1 MTQEQSAERG
11 DSPAEDSEDRQIRT
25 DDYGDGD
32 AAVGRGTSPSIAPQ
46 RGASRSAGGALEEGL
61 ADAERTYNGTGGES
75 DDGGSGSGDNT
86 DSAEGAD
93 GGSGEGGDADD
104 RSADGT
110 TGHDSHDS
118 TGGTRPPKRREVI
131 TARAAATFEPV
142 GRSVATARAFVRD
155 TLQGWGLG
163 EIVDDAVVLTSE
175 LVTNAVVHAGT
186 AAEVLCLRDG
196 EGVRVEV
203 VDRYPE
209 RELPLQDP
217 GQVLGSPDREGG
229 RGLLLCAAL
238 ASRWGVDYTAA
249 DKRVWFRLDLPERP
263 VGTSAAGP
271 ALPDSALPVADHRVH
286 VAVIQIDR
294 SGAVAAWNEDAE
306 QLFGYPAEQVVGKP
320 LNDLAAWPHTPGT
333 STGIA
338 EALQLSRWE
347 GSYGVRG
354 ADGRTIPVYASHLRV
369 RDSDGEPSTVCLLV
383 RDHERAV
390 LQSTLRS
397 PVGDSGGRR
406 QESSES
412 ATADPFEVFIGS
424 PAPDDLDS
432 LLQRTVERAR
442 DMLDGDAAYLLLATD
457 DETELEVR
465 ASTGLPS
472 ARQRFARVPVEAGSG
487 RYGSARMPSVHEDL
501 TAVPGAVPLLDGT
514 GMRSVVTVPLKVE
527 GRLTGSLGVATEAPG
542 RYTNEEA
549 LRLQFAAD
557 RIALAVERARLT
569 ELERLRRGSLSFLV
583 EASDLLAGTLDRD
596 QTLALMA
603 QMTVPTL
610 ATWCA
615 VYTVSEPGSD
625 PKLSYVLHEDEDRID
640 TLKALL
646 SKVDAPEPVPTP
658 GARVWT
664 APADAAHGAALH
676 TSLRGAVLGED
687 QSFTPGATRATAAA
701 VGGETVVLPLVARN
715 RVIGMLTLGKP
726 ADERF
731 RQEILELAED
741 VSRRAALALDNAR
754 LYSERTAISQS
765 LQRSLLPPE
774 LPEVTGGVEAE
785 VIYRA
790 AGEGNE
796 VGGDFYDLF
805 EIRDGTYGFAIG
817 DVCGTGPEAASVTG
831 LARHALRLL
840 AREGLGGPAV
850 LERLNTAILD
860 EGSRSRFLTLLYGEM
875 RPQDDGSAE
884 LKIVCAG
891 HPLPL
896 RLRQDGSVES
906 AADPQPLLGVIDD
919 LELYEQT
926 ITLDPGDILLCVT
939 DGVTERREGTRM
951 LGDEGLINVLTTCT
965 GLTAGAVAARIMRA
979 VERFANTAP
988 SDDMAILSMRV
999 PEQ

>member
-1 MTQEQSAERG
+1 MGEQ
-11 DSPAEDSEDRQIRT
+11 IT
-25 DDYGDGD
+25 D
-32 AAVGRGTSPSIAPQ
+32 
-46 RGASRSAGGALEEGL
+46 
-61 ADAERTYNGTGGES
+61 
-75 DDGGSGSGDNT
+75 
-86 DSAEGAD
+86 
-93 GGSGEGGDADD
+93 
-104 RSADGT
+104 
-110 TGHDSHDS
+110 
-118 TGGTRPPKRREVI
+118 TRMRRPVI

-155 TLQGWGLG
+155 TLQGWGCAD
-163 EIVDDAVVLTSE
+163 IVDDAVVLTSE

-186 AAEVLCLRDG
+186 AADVLCLRNDG
-196 EGVRVEV
+196 GVRISVA
-203 VDRYPE
+203 DRYPE
-209 RELPLQDP
+209 REIPLQNA
-217 GQVLGSPDREGG
+217 GQVVVHPDREGG
-229 RGLLLCAAL
+229 RGLLLCGAL
-238 ASRWGVDYTAA
+238 AARWGVEYTAA
-249 DKRVWFRLDLPERP
+249 QKHVWFQLDLPERP
-263 VGTSAAGP
+263 AGTRSAGP
-271 ALPDSALPVADHRVH
+271 ALPVDALPVTDTRVR

-294 SGAVAAWNEDAE
+294 SGCISFWNEDA
-306 QLFGYPAEQVVGKP
+306 QDLFAYDPEQVIGKP
-320 LNDLAAWPHTPGT
+320 LTDFAAWPHTPGT
-333 STGIA
+333 GTGIA

-347 GSYGVRG
+347 GSYGIRG
-354 ADGRTIPVYASHLRV
+354 ADGRVVPVYASHLRV
-369 RDSDGEPSTVCLLV
+369 RDADGEASTVCLLV
-383 RDHERAV
+383 RDHERAI
-390 LQSTLRS
+390 LQSPQRTPAPDAAS
-397 PVGDSGGRR
+397 QASQSEGRP
-406 QESSES
+406 S
-412 ATADPFEVFIGS
+412 DPFEVFIGS
-424 PAPDDLDS
+424 PAPDDLDG

-487 RYGSARMPSVHEDL
+487 RYGSARMPAVHEDL
-501 TAVPGAVPLLDGT
+501 TAVPGAVPLLSGT

-527 GRLTGSLGVATEAPG
+527 GRLTGSLGVAAEGAG

-569 ELERLRRGSLSFLV
+569 ELEKLRRGSLSFLV

-615 VYTVSEPGSD
+615 VYTVADQTSEPE
-625 PKLSYVLHEDEDRID
+625 LSYVLHEDEDRID
-640 TLKALL
+640 GLKTLLM
-646 SKVDAPEPVPTP
+646 KVDPPEPVPTP

-664 APADAAHGAALH
+664 APSDAAHDAALR
-676 TSLRGAVLGED
+676 TSMRSLGLGN
-687 QSFTPGATRATAAA
+687 SARPSTGPGATLATASA

-726 ADERF
+726 TEEHF

-741 VSRRAALALDNAR
+741 LSRRAALALDNAR

-774 LPEVTGGVEAE
+774 QPEIPGVEVE

-796 VGGDFYDLF
+796 VGGDFYDIF
-805 EIRDGTYGFAIG
+805 PIRDGVYGFAIG
-817 DVCGTGPEAASVTG
+817 DVCGTGPEAAAVTG

-840 AREGLGGPAV
+840 AREGFGGPAV
-850 LERLNTAILD
+850 LERLNAAILD
-860 EGSRSRFLTLLYGEM
+860 EGARSRFLTLLYGELW
-875 RPQDDGSAE
+875 PQNDGSAV
-884 LKIVCAG
+884 LKVVCAG

-896 RLRQDGSVES
+896 RLRQDGTVEP
-906 AADPQPLLGVIDD
+906 AAEPQPLLGVMDD

-926 ITLDPGDILLCVT
+926 VTLDPGDVLLCVT

-951 LGDEGLINVLTTCT
+951 LGDDGLTDVLTTCT
-965 GLTAGAVAARIMRA
+965 GLTAGAVATRVLRA
-979 VERFANTAP
+979 VERFAAEP
-988 SDDMAILSMRV
+988 ASDDMAILAMRV
-999 PEQ
+999 PEFQAG

>member
-1 MTQEQSAERG
+1 MGEQ
-11 DSPAEDSEDRQIRT
+11 IT
-25 DDYGDGD
+25 D
-32 AAVGRGTSPSIAPQ
+32 
-46 RGASRSAGGALEEGL
+46 
-61 ADAERTYNGTGGES
+61 
-75 DDGGSGSGDNT
+75 
-86 DSAEGAD
+86 
-93 GGSGEGGDADD
+93 
-104 RSADGT
+104 
-110 TGHDSHDS
+110 
-118 TGGTRPPKRREVI
+118 TRMRRPVI

-155 TLQGWGLG
+155 TLQGWGCAD
-163 EIVDDAVVLTSE
+163 IVDDAVVLTSE

-186 AAEVLCLRDG
+186 AADVLCQRSD
-196 EGVRVEV
+196 EGVRISVA
-203 VDRYPE
+203 DRYPE
-209 RELPLQDP
+209 REIPLQNA
-217 GQVLGSPDREGG
+217 GQVVVHPDREGG
-229 RGLLLCAAL
+229 RGLLLCGAL
-238 ASRWGVDYTAA
+238 ATRWGVEYTAA
-249 DKRVWFRLDLPERP
+249 QKHVWFQLDLPERP
-263 VGTSAAGP
+263 AGTRSAGP
-271 ALPDSALPVADHRVH
+271 ALPVDALPVTDARVR

-294 SGAVAAWNEDAE
+294 GGCISFWNDDA
-306 QLFGYPAEQVVGKP
+306 QDLFDYDPEQVIGKP
-320 LNDLAAWPHTPGT
+320 LTDFAAWPHTPGT
-333 STGIA
+333 GTGIA

-347 GSYGVRG
+347 GSYGIRG
-354 ADGRTIPVYASHLRV
+354 ADGRVVPVYASHLRV
-369 RDSDGEPSTVCLLV
+369 RDADGEASTVCLLV
-383 RDHERAV
+383 RDHERAI
-390 LQSTLRS
+390 LQSPQRTPAPDAATQAAS
-397 PVGDSGGRR
+397 EGRP
-406 QESSES
+406 S
-412 ATADPFEVFIGS
+412 DPFEVFIGS
-424 PAPDDLDS
+424 PAPDDLDG

-487 RYGSARMPSVHEDL
+487 RYGSARMPAVHEDL
-501 TAVPGAVPLLDGT
+501 TAVPGAVPLLSGT

-527 GRLTGSLGVATEAPG
+527 GRLTGSLGVAAEGAG

-569 ELERLRRGSLSFLV
+569 ELEKLRRGSLSFLV

-615 VYTVSEPGSD
+615 VYTVADQASAPE
-625 PKLSYVLHEDEDRID
+625 LSYVLHEDEDRID
-640 TLKALL
+640 GLKTLLL
-646 SKVDAPEPVPTP
+646 KVDPPEPVPTP

-664 APADAAHGAALH
+664 APSDAAHDAALR
-676 TSLRGAVLGED
+676 TSMRSLGLGNAARP
-687 QSFTPGATRATAAA
+687 STGPGASLATASA

-726 ADERF
+726 AEEHF

-741 VSRRAALALDNAR
+741 LSRRAALALDNAR

-774 LPEVTGGVEAE
+774 LPDIAGVEVE

-805 EIRDGTYGFAIG
+805 PIRDGAYGFAIG
-817 DVCGTGPEAASVTG
+817 DVCGTGPEAAAVTG

-840 AREGLGGPAV
+840 AREGFGGPAV
-850 LERLNTAILD
+850 LERLNAAILD
-860 EGSRSRFLTLLYGEM
+860 EGARSRFLTLLYGELW
-875 RPQDDGSAE
+875 PQDDGSAV
-884 LKIVCAG
+884 LKVVCAG

-896 RLRQDGSVES
+896 RLRQDGTVEP
-906 AADPQPLLGVIDD
+906 AAEPQPLLGVMDD

-926 ITLDPGDILLCVT
+926 VTLDPGDVLLCVT

-951 LGDEGLINVLTTCT
+951 LGDDGLTDVLTTCT
-965 GLTAGAVAARIMRA
+965 GLTAGAVAARVLRA
-979 VERFANTAP
+979 VERFAAEP
-988 SDDMAILSMRV
+988 ASDDMAILAMRV
-999 PEQ
+999 PEPQAG